1 MTRSYDPTLTSL
13 LGQPS
18 SKYSSTRYKMLE
30 PPVMVVLSFP
40 PLLVGSSPVALFLKE
55 QEGEKQTRSLDLSLS
70 GHIPQLYKHH
80 NVMLT

>member
-1 MTRSYDPTLTSL
+1 
-13 LGQPS
+13 
-18 SKYSSTRYKMLE
+18 
-30 PPVMVVLSFP
+30 MVVLSFP